1 MSNLGLQMEP
11 SSSTPNGARHRGR
24 SWIAVLL
31 SLGVLALIGLGVKV
45 AIDGLPSFGTP
56 PEDFVGEGTEPVE
69 ITVTQGQTVSEIG
82 RTLKDEGVVAS
93 VDAWVAAAAQEPRA
107 ATIGPGR
114 YDMRLEMSAEAA
126 VTRMVDPATRITNK
140 LLLREG
146 LRIWE
151 SVEAISKASGISKKK
166 IEAALDKGGFG
177 LPKYAKGNAE
187 GFLFPATYELEKGE
201 SATDILTRLVD
212 RFDQAAAKVK
222 LTRGAKAQGLSTYEA
237 LIVASLVQ
245 AEGHP
250 DDFDK
255 IARVIY
261 NRLDP
266 ATQGG
271 TYGLLQMDATLNYA
285 LRKSTLNLSTEELQ
299 KTDSPFN
306 TYLNPGL
313 PPTPINSPGEAAMK
327 AALNPADGP
336 WLYYVTV
343 NPDTGETKFT
353 DDYDEFLTFKKEFAD
368 WTAANP

>member
-31 SLGVLALIGLGVKV
+31 SLGVLAAIGLGIKV
-45 AIDGLPSFGTP
+45 AVDGLPDFGSSA
-56 PEDFVGEGTEPVE
+56 EDYVGEGTTPVE
-69 ITVTQGQTVSEIG
+69 IVVEQGQTVSEIG
-82 RTLKDEGVVAS
+82 RTLKDKGVVAS
-93 VDAWVAAAAQEPRA
+93 VDAWVAAASQEPRS
-107 ATIGPGR
+107 TSIGPGR
-114 YDMRLEMSAEAA
+114 YDMRLQMSAESA
-126 VTRMVDPATRITNK
+126 VARMIDPNTRVTDK

-166 IEAALDKGGFG
+166 IEKALKAGGYG

-201 SATDILTRLVD
+201 SATEILTRLVD
-212 RFDQAAAKVK
+212 RWDEGAATVELSK
-222 LTRGAKAQGLSTYEA
+222 GAKAQGISTYEA
-237 LIVASLVQ
+237 LIIASLVQ

-306 TYLNPGL
+306 TYVNPGL

-327 AALNPADGP
+327 AAVNPADGP

-368 WTAANP
+368 WTAANK